1 MWADVHTAFIMR
13 KSLPDFV
20 SPSTES
26 LRELY
31 RASDDDLVR
40 RAVLEVVRLR
50 ALVAEADYYREVIHK
65 CWNAEGLGRLVA
77 LENFRVLMLDERSR
91 MGLPRVRIEGGAAG
105 DDKEK

>member
-1 MWADVHTAFIMR
+1 MPRRA
-13 KSLPDFV
+13 LPDFA
-20 SPSTES
+20 SPTTER

-31 RASDDDLVR
+31 RSTDDDLTR
-40 RAVLEVVRLR
+40 RAVLEVIRLR

-91 MGLPRVRIEGGAAG
+91 MGLPRVRL
-105 DDKEK
+105 DDEAPPERAD

>member
-1 MWADVHTAFIMR
+1 MSRRT
-13 KSLPDFV
+13 LPDFA
-20 SPSTES
+20 SPTTER

-31 RASDDDLVR
+31 RATDDDLVR
-40 RAVLEVVRLR
+40 RAVLEVIRLR

-91 MGLPRVRIEGGAAG
+91 MGLPRVRVEGEAPSDGK
-105 DDKEK
+105 KED